1 MTTNDPMDLFNQ
13 IDVEEQSKVVTLL
26 NSQDDYNIVDNFMF
40 TIYDNWPKYK
50 IFLANINSMCRNSNK
65 NYCCSSQV
73 SRKENK
79 LFRKLRARGIYVLY
93 ENEKSEYL
101 GTYNDNPYPEVNI
114 IYIRLTRNKYYSDTI
129 FPQKKAE
136 LEREILILL
145 TSLLG
150 GHKITCNSY
159 ISNSELSSFNQSFKV
174 NGIDGSIQLK
184 NNNSDINSI
193 RRDEIYEN
201 TGSSILI
208 KSQSKGNED
217 GWKYMLRELGEI
229 FKVIERTSIASFDYF
244 LQNSDLYTFAFKR
257 YLLNLTNYVYKIE
270 EDRTLEKSIQARF
283 ILQGYGLSTKLES
296 KFTTSKTHEYII
308 EFYSFQDLKDHTDIK
323 RMEQKYEEEREKD
336 IFAKL
341 RREYEFNNIIMKKY
355 WSDWGGDEKPIYK
368 EVIKYA
374 KEKNVYDKLIEW
386 IDKGNNLCDPCNL
399 FKSKMDVDIWFH
411 DNLKIELNID
421 IE

>member
-26 NSQDDYNIVDNFMF
+26 NDIEDYNIVDNFMF
-40 TIYDNWPKYK
+40 TIYDNWPKYR
-50 IFLANINSMCRNSNK
+50 IFLAKINNNCINSNK
-65 NYCCSSQV
+65 SYCCSSQV
-73 SRKENK
+73 SHKKNK
-79 LFRKLRARGIYVLY
+79 LCRKLGACGIDVLY
-93 ENEKSEYL
+93 ENDKTEYL

-114 IYIRLTRNKYYSDTI
+114 VYIRLTKNKYYSDTI

-150 GHKITCNSY
+150 GHKITCNSH

-174 NGIDGSIQLK
+174 NGIDESIQLK

-193 RRDEIYEN
+193 QRDEVYEN
-201 TGSSILI
+201 TGASILI
-208 KSQSKGNED
+208 ESQSKESED
-217 GWKYMLRELGEI
+217 GWKFMLHELGKI

-270 EDRTLEKSIQARF
+270 EDRTLEKSVQARF
-283 ILQGYGLSTKLES
+283 ILQGYGLSAKLDS
-296 KFTTSKTHEYII
+296 KYTTSKTHEYII
-308 EFYSFQDLKDHTDIK
+308 EYYSFQDLKDHTDIK